1 MYCLL
6 TLIGMRISLRFS
18 RFKNNVQGCSKM
30 FLDFGV
36 NSVFSLKFDSINAI
50 IFSCFDNQKYES
62 G

>member
-1 MYCLL
+1 
-6 TLIGMRISLRFS
+6 
-18 RFKNNVQGCSKM
+18 M
-30 FLDFGV
+30 FLDVGV

>member
-30 FLDFGV
+30 FLDVGV

-50 IFSCFDNQKYES
+50 IFSCFDN
-62 G
+62 